1 MMSET
6 RNAKWDGEQEVVPL
20 DSTIKLD
27 SAYPRW
33 VSNFLKILPPRKQRE
48 VLGFLEYLE
57 LKGTSIGTRTRYIQA
72 IRTMGN
78 GGKSYEKLT
87 RGDLI
92 AWMQQL
98 PSLRFDGRNNGKLGE
113 GTVHLTKLLVKH
125 FLRWCHN
132 GDARDKKA
140 PKVLNCIKYRN
151 PQRSLRKQILSK
163 GEIRK
168 LVDACGSQ
176 RDRALV
182 FVGYESGA
190 RAGELL
196 SLRLRDIEFDHY
208 GAIIVVKGKTGER
221 RIRLIESVPDL
232 QLWLNI
238 HPNREDPE
246 TSLWSSRQNPRRAI
260 PRERFYELLG
270 QLAVKTGIKKHVH
283 PHLLRHTRATHL
295 ANVLTEAQM
304 REFFGWTKNS
314 DMPSIYVHLSGRDVD
329 RTLLQAYGIK
339 IEPPEITEEPLAPRR
354 CPRCGF
360 ESPAGFKF
368 CGRCSMALE
377 VRAEIPTSEPHMG
390 AEELVAEFIRRV
402 LKRAPELAKEILE
415 NEDFKRVLGQMP
427 MTEGGIVGTSSS
439 T

>member
-1 MMSET
+1 MNEA
-6 RNAKWDGEQEVVPL
+6 RNDPAKEL
-20 DSTIKLD
+20 DP
-27 SAYPRW
+27 AYPRW
-33 VSNFLKILPPRKQRE
+33 VSDFLKTLPPQRQRK

-57 LKGTSIGTRTRYIQA
+57 LKGTAIGTRKRYIQA

-78 GGKSYEKLT
+78 GSNPYEKLT

-98 PSLRFDGRNNGKLGE
+98 PSLRFDGKNNGKLGE
-113 GTVHLTKLLVKH
+113 GTVRVTKLSVKH

-132 GDARDKKA
+132 GDARDRKA
-140 PKVLNCIKYRN
+140 PKMLDCIKYKN
-151 PQRSLRKQILSK
+151 PQRSLRKQILNK

-168 LVDACGSQ
+168 LVDACESQ

-196 SLRLRDIEFDHY
+196 SLRLRDVEFDRY
-208 GAIIVVKGKTGER
+208 GAVVVVKGKTGER
-221 RIRLIESVPDL
+221 RIRLVESVPDL

-238 HPNREDPE
+238 HPQREDPE
-246 TSLWSSRQNPRRAI
+246 TPLWPSFQNPHRAI
-260 PRERFYELLG
+260 PRERLYELLG
-270 QLAVKTGIKKHVH
+270 QLAAKTGMKKHIH

-360 ESPAGFKF
+360 ESPARFKF
-368 CGRCSMALE
+368 CGRCSMALDMRTE
-377 VRAEIPTSEPHMG
+377 TPVSEPHEG

-402 LKRAPELAKEILE
+402 LKRAPELAREILE
-415 NEDFKRVLGQMP
+415 NEDFKRVLGQMLLVN
-427 MTEGGIVGTSSS
+427 ERES
-439 T
+439 